1 MSAGAAAREN
11 SGSGITIVNNR
22 CFVVILL
29 LSGHQTAVETHNRL
43 LLIRRF
49 RLESLQLVDF
59 LNYLR
64 PFFLILL

>member
-11 SGSGITIVNNR
+11 NGSGITIVNNR

-29 LSGHQTAVETHNRL
+29 LSGHRTGGETHNRL